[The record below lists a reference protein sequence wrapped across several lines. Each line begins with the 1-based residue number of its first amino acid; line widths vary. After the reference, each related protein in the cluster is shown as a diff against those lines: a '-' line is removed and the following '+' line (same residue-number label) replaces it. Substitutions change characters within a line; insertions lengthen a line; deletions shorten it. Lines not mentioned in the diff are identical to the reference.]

1 MASEATNDGAG
12 RAGLAMTDTEIDGY
26 IATALRVQVA
36 TINADGTPH
45 VVPMAYLVWEG
56 RIGLWTDPRSR
67 KVVNLRRDP
76 RVTLLLEDGQSFET
90 FRAVQLRGTAR
101 IYDDRE
107 VSRQAGE
114 VLFSRYGGLDDA
126 ARAQAE
132 TLAAERVLVV
142 IDPVRTISWDHRKLG
157 GAGLGEIG
165 H

>member
-1 MASEATNDGAG
+1 MASDGINDEAG
-12 RAGLAMTDTEIDGY
+12 RANLAMTDAEIDEY
-26 IATALRVQVA
+26 IATTMRVQVA

-45 VVPMAYLVWEG
+45 VVPMAYLLWEG

-76 RVTLLLEDGQSFET
+76 RITLLLEDGRSFET

-101 IYDDRE
+101 LYDDRE

-126 ARAQAE
+126 KRAQAAA
-132 TLAAERVLVV
+132 LAGDRVLVV
-142 IDPVRTISWDHRKLG
+142 IDPERTVSWDHRKLG